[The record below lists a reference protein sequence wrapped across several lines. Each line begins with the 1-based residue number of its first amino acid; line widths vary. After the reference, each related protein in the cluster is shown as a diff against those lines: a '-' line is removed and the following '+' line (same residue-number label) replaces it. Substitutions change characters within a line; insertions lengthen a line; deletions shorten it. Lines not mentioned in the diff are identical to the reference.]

1 MRIYFHVVFYII
13 FSVELFA
20 QPLHIVPNTGND
32 SNQLILTSLDSL
44 YKLNPNTLD
53 IDSSFKLSK
62 PLPNSSKKYYAFNSD
77 QGLLLVANGRGEIRF
92 LRDSMNIRIDNSTL
106 NNFSNAAVFKHRD
119 TIFKF
124 GGYGYWQASNNLI
137 YFDKTSKEWE
147 IYHIS
152 RGSEL
157 PPFSFDHTY
166 FYNDEKLFILS
177 GKLLDPFNAKDD
189 KRVPMSFTFDFKTKQ
204 WTKIHT
210 NNNYYSG
217 YEYDY
222 DKGSLLFQHDQII
235 FFDWDNNK
243 KIIYNSNFVDDV
255 DFSRGV
261 SILNQFIFYFKRNE
275 NSIQKISLDDFF
287 GQTIVSDK
295 IFTQKSNSKTL
306 IFATI
311 FLFLIIIVL
320 TNFFKKKNVITI
332 DSNHLRFKNKFIS
345 ITGRTHEVLCFIAEN
360 PSFQTNELYDFL
372 YDSSL
377 HPNHVYKIINYELK
391 VIEDL
396 FKVITGK
403 NIPVFIKTKFEKD
416 RRITLYKLQAE
427 HYCLVNRTSKS

>member
-13 FSVELFA
+13 FSIELIA
-20 QPLHIVPNTGND
+20 QPLHIVPNTGSD
-32 SNQLILTSLDSL
+32 SNKLVLISLDSI
-44 YKLNPNTLD
+44 YKLNPINLD
-53 IDSSFKLSK
+53 IESSFKLSESLIK
-62 PLPNSSKKYYAFNSD
+62 TPNKYFTFNSNE
-77 QGLLLVANGRGEIRF
+77 GLLLVANGRGNIRL
-92 LRDSMNIRIDNSTL
+92 LRDSMNIRIDNSSL

-137 YFDKTSKEWE
+137 YFDKTTKEWE

-152 RGSEL
+152 RDSEL

-166 FYNDEKLFILS
+166 FYNEEKLIILS
-177 GKLLDPFNAKDD
+177 GKLLDPFNPKDD
-189 KRVPMSFTFDFKTKQ
+189 KRIPMSFTFDFKTKK
-204 WTKIHT
+204 WNKIHA

-217 YEYDY
+217 IEYDY
-222 DKGSLLFQHDQII
+222 DKGSLLFQQDQII

-243 KIIYNSNFVDDV
+243 KITYNSNFVDDV

-261 SILNQFIFYFKRNE
+261 SILNQFIFYFLRND
-275 NSIQKISLDDFF
+275 NSIQKTSLDDFF
-287 GQTIVSDK
+287 GQTIVSEK
-295 IFTQKSNSKTL
+295 IFSQKPNSKIL

-311 FLFLIIIVL
+311 FLFLVIIVYAIFL
-320 TNFFKKKNVITI
+320 KKRNVITI
-332 DSNHLRFKNKFIS
+332 ESNYLRHKNKFIDVNE
-345 ITGRTHEVLCFIAEN
+345 RTHELLCFIAESQ
-360 PSFQTNELYDFL
+360 SFQTNELYDFL
-372 YDSSL
+372 FDSNL
-377 HPNHVYKIINYELK
+377 HPNHIYKIINYELK

-403 NIPVFIKTKFEKD
+403 NIPVFIKTKFKKD
-416 RRITLYKLQAE
+416 RRITLYKLQSE